1 MGRGVKV
8 IAAEAAAKLIK
19 DEAVV
24 TVSSSSGLAC
34 PDRVLAAIGE
44 LFDQT
49 GHPKN
54 ITTIHPIAAG
64 DMYGIKGVDHI
75 AKKGLLKRIIGGSY
89 PSGPSSMESP
99 KIWKMI
105 YDEQIQAYNVPSGL
119 LYDMHREVASKRPG
133 VLTKVGLDTFVD
145 PRRNGSKMNV
155 TTTEDIMSVVE
166 FNGEEWLHLK
176 NIPPDVAII
185 RGTTADGYGNIS
197 MEHEGAYLGVIEQ
210 ALAARNSGGIV
221 IAQVKRLTAKGSIPT
236 QRVHVPSSL
245 VDYVVVD
252 PLQKQTTQTDY
263 DPAISGEIRKPL
275 TEFQAQPWSTDL
287 IIAKRAAQELRDG
300 SVVNLGFGIAA
311 NVPQVLVDQGKADT
325 INWVI
330 EQGAVGGIPLTGFAF
345 GCAANADA
353 ILAAPQQFTYF
364 QGGGFDCS
372 LLSFMEVDAT
382 GNVNVSRLSAK
393 PHVTAGCG
401 GFVDIT
407 SHARKLVF
415 VGYFT
420 AGGLQLDV
428 SDGKLLVLKEG
439 KFPKFVN
446 DVEQVTFSGRMA
458 KLRGQDVTYITERC
472 VLKLVDGHLT
482 VTEIAP
488 GIDLKN
494 DVLDRSMVDLRVSDQ
509 LKEMDRAC
517 FEK

>member
-1 MGRGVKV
+1 VARNRPFQCDDIILCVNFRDNQ
-8 IAAEAAAKLIK
+8 I
-19 DEAVV
+19 
-24 TVSSSSGLAC
+24 
-34 PDRVLAAIGE
+34 
-44 LFDQT
+44 F
-49 GHPKN
+49 
-54 ITTIHPIAAG
+54 
-64 DMYGIKGVDHI
+64 YGN
-75 AKKGLLKRIIGGSY
+75 A
-89 PSGPSSMESP
+89 
-99 KIWKMI
+99 
-105 YDEQIQAYNVPSGL
+105 
-119 LYDMHREVASKRPG
+119 VASHASGHFAALNG
-133 VLTKVGLDTFVD
+133 VLGETLPDGPDGAGFV
-145 PRRNGSKMNV
+145 
-155 TTTEDIMSVVE
+155 
-166 FNGEEWLHLK
+166 L
-176 NIPPDVAII
+176 
-185 RGTTADGYGNIS
+185 
-197 MEHEGAYLGVIEQ
+197 
-210 ALAARNSGGIV
+210 
-221 IAQVKRLTAKGSIPT
+221 
-236 QRVHVPSSL
+236 
-245 VDYVVVD
+245 
-252 PLQKQTTQTDY
+252 
-263 DPAISGEIRKPL
+263 
-275 TEFQAQPWSTDL
+275 
-287 IIAKRAAQELRDG
+287 
-300 SVVNLGFGIAA
+300 
-311 NVPQVLVDQGKADT
+311 
-325 INWVI
+325 
-330 EQGAVGGIPLTGFAF
+330 GAVGGIPLTGFAF

-372 LLSFMEVDAT
+372 LLSFMEVDAG

-428 SDGKLLVLKEG
+428 SDGKLQVLKEG
-439 KFPKFVN
+439 KFPKFVK
-446 DVEQVTFSGRMA
+446 DVEHVTFSGRMA